1 MDVSIESL
9 SSLGRRLTVSV
20 PADRYEGEVR
30 ERLRDI
36 ARSAQIKGFRR
47 GKVPARIVEQR
58 WGAQVRNEALGEVVR
73 SSFNEAVQQQNL
85 RPAAAPDIQTN
96 GQPENGELR
105 YTATFEV
112 VPDFG
117 EIDVSGLQVRRVSAE
132 VSDADIDQMIE
143 TLRVQRRSFEP
154 VSRAAQSGDMA
165 LVETYALAGDL
176 RIPAE
181 GSEHGG
187 TLIGAGMLH
196 ADIES
201 ALIGMSEGDEKTVTV
216 TYPADWRIAE
226 LAGREASVWIK
237 LVRLSEPSLPEVDAE
252 FIASFGV
259 RGGDLAR
266 FRDEV
271 RANLARELK
280 GVLMAQLRDDVVDK
294 LVAAFAEVELPQ
306 GLIEGELRHLTTQAE
321 RQAQQQGRQIKIDA
335 EAMRPAA
342 RRRVAA
348 GLLLSE
354 VARQQKL
361 VLDGKR
367 VNETLGLIASTYE
380 DPAQV
385 IDLYRNDAKLM
396 SGLQTRVMEEQ
407 VIEWIADHA
416 QVVDVPMSFNDVM
429 RSGQQAG

>member
-1 MDVSIESL
+1 MDVSVESL

-20 PADRYEGEVR
+20 PADRYESEVR
-30 ERLRDI
+30 ERLRQI

-47 GKVPARIVEQR
+47 GKIPARIVEQR
-58 WGAQVRNEALGEVVR
+58 WGAQVRSEALGEIVR
-73 SSFNEAVQQQNL
+73 SSFNEAVRQQNL
-85 RPAAAPDIQTN
+85 RPAAPPDIQTD
-96 GQPENGELR
+96 GQPENGALR

-117 EIDVSGLQVRRVSAE
+117 VIDVSGLRVRRVSAQ
-132 VSDADIDQMIE
+132 VSDADVDQMIE
-143 TLRVQRRSFEP
+143 TLRAQRRSFVP
-154 VSRAAQSGDMA
+154 VSRPAQSGDMA
-165 LVETYALAGDL
+165 LVETYATAGDL
-176 RIPAE
+176 RIPAA
-181 GSEHGG
+181 GSEQGG

-201 ALIGMSEGDEKTVTV
+201 ALIGMDEGEEKVITV

-237 LVRLSEPSLPEVDAE
+237 VTRVSEPVLPEVDAE

-259 RGGDLAR
+259 RSGDLAQ

-280 GVLMAQLRDDVVDK
+280 GVLSAQLRDEVVDK
-294 LVAAFAEVELPQ
+294 LVAAFGEVELPQ
-306 GLIEGELRHLTTQAE
+306 GLIENELRSLTKQAE
-321 RQAQQQGRQIKIDA
+321 QQAQQQGRQVEIDP
-335 EAMRPAA
+335 EAMRGVA

-367 VNETLGLIASTYE
+367 VDETLGLIASTYE
-380 DPAQV
+380 DPVQV
-385 IDLYRNDAKLM
+385 IDLYRNDEKLM
-396 SGLQTRVMEEQ
+396 AGLRSRVMEEQ

-416 QVVDVPMSFNDVM
+416 QADVISMSFNDVM
-429 RSGQQAG
+429 RSGQQAI